1 MNHTTHIKVERT
13 GFTAE
18 CACGWLRYSPVESM
32 TAQYASEHK
41 KAYRTKEG
49 K

>member
-18 CACGWLRYSPVESM
+18 CACGWLRHSPVESM
-32 TAQYASEHK
+32 ARQYAGDHRK
-41 KAYRTKEG
+41 PFDAKEG

>member
-1 MNHTTHIKVERT
+1 MTHTAHIKVERT

-32 TAQYASEHK
+32 ARQYAGDHA
-41 KAYRTKEG
+41 KAYAPKEG